1 MDTNALVIKN
11 ISAPTTKHRSGERD
25 GQNLQNFASSIIR
38 RLCVSHVTI
47 HGHHSSE
54 KIVEVIFASRDVNI
68 FANLK
73 RAGEALDILI
83 KSRQLRGAI
92 LKDNPLKIDLARAP
106 QSIPTRNVMLATPM
120 LQAAVRNGTV
130 SGTS

>member
-1 MDTNALVIKN
+1 
-11 ISAPTTKHRSGERD
+11 
-25 GQNLQNFASSIIR
+25 
-38 RLCVSHVTI
+38 VTI

-54 KIVEVIFASRDVNI
+54 KIVEVIFAGRDVNI

-83 KSRQLRGAI
+83 KSRQLHGAI

-106 QSIPTRNVMLATPM
+106 QSIPTRNVMLAAPR
-120 LQAAVRNGTV
+120 LQAAARNGTV
-130 SGTS
+130 SGTSGSPQRNFYDHSCCCASSHFSTPLFLMYSRFGAIVQWCAICHS